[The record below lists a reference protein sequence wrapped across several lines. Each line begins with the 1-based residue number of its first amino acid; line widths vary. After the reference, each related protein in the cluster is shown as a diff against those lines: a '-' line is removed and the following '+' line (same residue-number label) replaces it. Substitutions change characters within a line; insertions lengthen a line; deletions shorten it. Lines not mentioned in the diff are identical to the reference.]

1 MNQAKLISA
10 LRCDETDEIHLD
22 CEYYGNKTSN
32 CVLCDQMRLRHDAAA
47 EIEKLVKERD
57 EAVARF
63 HLEMAEKVADGNGFR
78 EIIDGQRKQIDK
90 LQAEVDEL
98 QARWNGAEICGY
110 NARNLIMFADAC
122 KEQHVTNE
130 DLKKVATDLTWAVQ
144 TVYDAAK
151 RAMENV
157 SFKMTDNGCVAS
169 MKYIFPPPVNP
180 DRLKDMDFKWDI
192 SGCKSV
198 KISDI
203 KYKEMQSNDENRP
216 D

>member
-1 MNQAKLISA
+1 MNQEELISA
-10 LRCDETDEIHLD
+10 LRNCACVTENATCAD
-22 CEYYGNKTSN
+22 CKYYKNN
-32 CVLCDQMRLRHDAAA
+32 LCKRSLMIDSADA
-47 EIEKLVKERD
+47 IER
-57 EAVARF
+57 
-63 HLEMAEKVADGNGFR
+63 
-78 EIIDGQRKQIDK
+78 

-98 QARWNGAEICGY
+98 QARWNEAEICGY
-110 NARNLIMFADAC
+110 NARYLIMFADAC
-122 KEQHVTNE
+122 RERHVTNE

-151 RAMENV
+151 RAMDNV

-169 MKYIFPPPVNP
+169 MRYIFPPPVNP
-180 DRLKDMDFKWDI
+180 DRLKQMNFKWDI

-203 KYKEMQSNDENRP
+203 KYKEMQNNEPNRP

>member
-1 MNQAKLISA
+1 MDRANLINA
-10 LRCDETDEIHLD
+10 LRCDETDRNYLD
-22 CEYYGNKTSN
+22 CEYYGNETSN
-32 CVLCDQMRLRHDAAA
+32 CVHCDQMRLRHDAAA
-47 EIEKLVKERD
+47 EIEKL
-57 EAVARF
+57 
-63 HLEMAEKVADGNGFR
+63 
-78 EIIDGQRKQIDK
+78 
-90 LQAEVDEL
+90 QAELDEL
-98 QARWNGAEICGY
+98 QARWIGAEICGY
-110 NARNLIMFADAC
+110 NAQYLIMFADAC

-130 DLKKVATDLTWAVQ
+130 DLKRVATDLTWAVQ

-157 SFKMTDNGCVAS
+157 SFKMTENGCAAS

-198 KISDI
+198 KISDM
-203 KYKEMQSNDENRP
+203 KYKEMQNNEPNRP